1 VVVAAD
7 GHAVVPQRQDLV
19 FRADDAGAHLAVV
32 VLGAHGGKQ
41 GDAHKIFIPTDII
54 RSFHSVPLPSYSFYL
69 YYTVRNA
76 HSQGCLCK
84 YLRRVASPPRRWRS
98 ALLRCTTVCT
108 SAHNPGWVRRSRL
121 WSFQIVL
128 LLTPNTTAAART
140 VAPVR
145 TMYRPTATARS
156 SGSPFIPPTPSHGIS
171 AKSYVSGAGD
181 MPGGKKI
188 PALPGGGGKFR

>member
-1 VVVAAD
+1 QPDLTPGGFIGAVLDARHLEHAAAGDAGVAVVVLIRKIDQLLDAALDDRLGALIAGEQRHIHPRAGQVVVRAVEDRVQFRVADIHILGFQVLALALPGHVVVVATD

-19 FRADDAGAHLAVV
+19 LRADDAGAHLAVV

-98 ALLRCTTVCT
+98 A
-108 SAHNPGWVRRSRL
+108 
-121 WSFQIVL
+121 
-128 LLTPNTTAAART
+128 
-140 VAPVR
+140 
-145 TMYRPTATARS
+145 
-156 SGSPFIPPTPSHGIS
+156 
-171 AKSYVSGAGD
+171 
-181 MPGGKKI
+181 
-188 PALPGGGGKFR
+188 